1 MALTASIKIALAVLS
16 TGSLDIERLTSQI
29 DRTWKIDLT
38 DGTGAGQ
45 ANMLF
50 SDTRTLAS
58 NTSESLDLAGGLTPA
73 FGPAITFTK
82 TKLILV
88 AADPANTTNLTIG
101 NVTNGIVAPF
111 GAATHSLLVPPG
123 GFVLIA
129 TPDNTAFGVT
139 AGTGD
144 LLKIANAS
152 GAAANYDVVIL
163 GVG

>member
-1 MALTASIKIALAVLS
+1 MALSGSIKIAIAMLA
-16 TGSLDIERLTSQI
+16 TGALDIERLTSQI
-29 DRTWKIDLT
+29 DKTWKIDFA
-38 DGTGAGQ
+38 DGIGAGQ
-45 ANMLF
+45 ANKMF

-58 NTSESLDLAGGLTPA
+58 NTSENLDLAGSLTDA
-73 FGPAITFTK
+73 FGATITLTK
-82 TKLILV
+82 TKLILI
-88 AADPANTTNLTIG
+88 AADPANTTNLTVG

-139 AGTGD
+139 AGTAD
-144 LLKIANAS
+144 LLKIANAA